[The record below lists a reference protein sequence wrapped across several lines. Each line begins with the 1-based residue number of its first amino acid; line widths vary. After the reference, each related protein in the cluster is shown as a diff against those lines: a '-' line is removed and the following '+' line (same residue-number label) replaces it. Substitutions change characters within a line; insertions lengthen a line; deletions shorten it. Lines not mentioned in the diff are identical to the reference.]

1 MLSMVPAQLE
11 LAEPSS
17 LVWALVIAALLLAL
31 GWLGM
36 RRHGKRHVLGALL
49 LRTGAA
55 ALIVLAI
62 AGFVETRDQTDRFEP
77 AGTWRLTLPG
87 GPTPT
92 AAAAREFTDL
102 PAFTNALRDALETP
116 NPPAMTEVYAAAKD
130 AASAKAAVTALGL
143 PCRLFVAGA
152 GDAAGVAPR
161 ILGWHAPAGVE
172 PGESARIK
180 VSTSGGDLRLL
191 LDGKNL
197 PHTGGELEL
206 TGLAPGAHVLEAE
219 LSGADGV
226 VHRSG
231 YVLRVGDKPHVLLIG
246 MDARAVGRASA
257 MLPDLQ
263 LRSLPVAAF
272 NAAELLRDGRTVAA
286 VLTHVDALLQM
297 GESQAADLSGFV
309 ARGGGL
315 FVTGDGAKFV
325 PPENLSQRVRDLLP
339 VLLLKESRQPK
350 PDDPPVD
357 EVATPTE
364 IAKVSVCF
372 VLDRSLSMEAAVPG
386 GATRWQIAVKC
397 VAESLKKLSVDARAS
412 ILTFTL
418 QQNWLERPR
427 VFLPFDSRHAEE
439 RLNKTAS
446 DREFDDSGYN
456 TDIYAAMESAINVIQ
471 DERTAVKLIILLTD
485 GGDRRA
491 NTVEGK
497 RLADLRQRAIG
508 KDINI
513 VAIGIGDE
521 FTGGGPEVVAA
532 QRVLDDLATKP
543 EYKYI
548 PTDPG
553 KAPALFVE
561 SVETA
566 FKTYDRKK
574 EEEEEARRKRI
585 EEQKA
590 TELEPATID
599 VMPGEFALELLP
611 FGQALFGADPLPQ
624 PSPKVAWFARC
635 LSRADGANA
644 LAVTRESETSPVLAF
659 RAWGLGRVGFWG
671 AGTDPESLGEV
682 TGWAEFP
689 ALFAASMRWL
699 LPAEQP
705 DVRLVGEATTQGLR
719 ILDPLPEATYH
730 LRVGQARVALKHDQ
744 GRLLPFEGE
753 LPVGAAEVIESVG
766 EESRRIG
773 DVYVSLQPA
782 SDATFTLVLP
792 GSDAAPLAARP
803 PVVTTV
809 RVPVTHPA
817 LYLVVFVLMLLPI
830 ERLVRRRA

>member
-1 MLSMVPAQLE
+1 MLSMQLAQPAT
-11 LAEPSS
+11 
-17 LVWALVIAALLLAL
+17 LVWALVIGALLLAFS
-31 GWLGM
+31 WLGL
-36 RRHGKRHVLGALL
+36 RRHGRKTVLAAMAL
-49 LRTGAA
+49 RGAA
-55 ALIVLAI
+55 AAVVVLAL
-62 AGFVETRDQTDRFEP
+62 AGFVENREDVTRFDP

-87 GPTPT
+87 GPAPG
-92 AAAAREFTDL
+92 AAADRDFTDMA
-102 PAFTNALRDALETP
+102 AFTNALRDALETTS
-116 NPPAMTEVYAAAKD
+116 PPAMAEVYAGAEHIPRAR
-130 AASAKAAVTALGL
+130 AAVAALGM
-143 PCRLFVAGA
+143 PCRFFTPPAREATAGA
-152 GDAAGVAPR
+152 R
-161 ILGWHAPAGVE
+161 ILGWNGPATLE
-172 PGESARIK
+172 PGETARVK
-180 VSTSGGDLRLL
+180 VDTSGGELRLTL
-191 LDGKNL
+191 NGQPVEYTDGVI
-197 PHTGGELEL
+197 ELA
-206 TGLAPGAHVLEAE
+206 GLAPGAHVLEAE
-219 LSGADGV
+219 LTENGKV
-226 VHRSG
+226 VQRGGH
-231 YVLRVGDKPHVLLIG
+231 VLRVGDKPHVLLLG
-246 MDARAVGRASA
+246 MDAAATGRATA

-263 LRSLPVAAF
+263 LHALKVPEFGAGAL
-272 NAAELLRDGRTVAA
+272 ARDGVAVAA
-286 VLTHVDALLQM
+286 VLTHVDALLHLD
-297 GESQAADLSGFV
+297 EAQAADLSGFV

-339 VLLLKESRQPK
+339 VLLLKESKQPK

-357 EVATPTE
+357 EVSTPTE

-372 VLDRSLSMEAAVPG
+372 VLDRSLSMESVVPG

-418 QQNWLERPR
+418 KQSWLEKPR
-427 VFLPFDSRHAEE
+427 VFLPFDARHAEE
-439 RLNKTAS
+439 RLGKVTS

-456 TDIYAAMESAINVIQ
+456 TDIYAAMEEAINVTQ

-497 RLADLRQRAIG
+497 RLADLRTRAIS

-532 QRVLDDLATKP
+532 QRVLDDIATKP
-543 EYKYI
+543 EYRYI
-548 PTDPG
+548 PTDPS

-574 EEEEEARRKRI
+574 QDEEDARRKRI
-585 EEQKA
+585 EDQKA
-590 TELEPATID
+590 AELEPPKID
-599 VMPGEFALELLP
+599 VMPGEFALQMQP
-611 FGQALFGADPLPQ
+611 FGLALFGADALPD

-635 LSRADGANA
+635 LARSDSANA
-644 LAVTRESETSPVLAF
+644 LSVTRDEVTSPVLSF

-689 ALFAASMRWL
+689 ALFAASVRWL

-705 DVRLVGEATTQGLR
+705 DVRLLAEAATDGLR
-719 ILDPLPEATYH
+719 ILDPLPHARYH
-730 LRVGQARVALKHDQ
+730 LQTGESRVALQLEQ
-744 GRLLPFEGE
+744 GRLRPQSGE

-773 DVYVSLQPA
+773 DVYVSRQPA
-782 SDATFTLVLP
+782 SDASFVATLP
-792 GSDAAPLAARP
+792 DAAVAPLSARP
-803 PVVTTV
+803 PVVSV
-809 RVPVTHPA
+809 SSVPVTYPA
-817 LYLVVFVLMLLPI
+817 LLLAAFVLILLPV

>member
-1 MLSMVPAQLE
+1 MLSMQIAQ
-11 LAEPSS
+11 PS
-17 LVWALVIAALLLAL
+17 ALGWGLLIAALLLAFA
-31 GWLGM
+31 WLGL
-36 RRHGKRHVLGALL
+36 RRHGPKTVLAAMT
-49 LRTGAA
+49 LRASAA
-55 ALIVLAI
+55 AMVVLAL
-62 AGFVETRDQTDRFEP
+62 AGFVEERQDTTRFEP

-87 GPTPT
+87 GPAPGS
-92 AAAAREFTDL
+92 AADREFTDL
-102 PAFTNALRDALETP
+102 AGFTNALRDALETP
-116 NPPAMTEVYAAAKD
+116 APPAMAEVYAAAEHIPR
-130 AASAKAAVTALGL
+130 ARAAVAALGM
-143 PCRLFVAGA
+143 PCRFFAPPTHR
-152 GDAAGVAPR
+152 AATSAR
-161 ILGWHAPAGVE
+161 ILGWQAPTTVE
-172 PGESARIK
+172 PGETARIR
-180 VSTSGGDLRLL
+180 VSTSGGQLRLK
-191 LDGKNL
+191 LDGQAL
-197 PHTGGELEL
+197 EHADGVLEL
-206 TGLAPGAHVLEAE
+206 AGLAPGSHVIEAE
-219 LSGADGV
+219 LSENGTV
-226 VHRSG
+226 VQRGG
-231 YVLRVGDKPHVLLIG
+231 YVLRVGDKPHVLLLG
-246 MDARAVGRASA
+246 MDAAATARATA

-263 LRSLPVAAF
+263 LHRLTVPAFGAA
-272 NAAELLRDGRTVAA
+272 ALVRDGVSVAA
-286 VLTHVDALLQM
+286 VLTHVDALLHLD
-297 GESQAADLSGFV
+297 ESQAADLSGFV

-339 VLLLKESRQPK
+339 VLLLKESKQPK

-357 EVATPTE
+357 EVSTPTE

-372 VLDRSLSMEAAVPG
+372 VLDRSLSMEGIVPG
-386 GATRWQIAVKC
+386 GATRWHIAVKC

-418 QQNWLERPR
+418 KPTWLEKPR
-427 VFLPFDSRHAEE
+427 VFLPFDARHAEE
-439 RLNKTAS
+439 RLGKVTS

-456 TDIYAAMESAINVIQ
+456 TDIYAAMEEAISVTQ

-497 RLADLRQRAIG
+497 RLSELKIRAIS

-548 PTDPG
+548 PSDPS

-574 EEEEEARRKRI
+574 QDEEDARRKRI
-585 EEQKA
+585 EDQKA
-590 TELEPATID
+590 AALEPPKID
-599 VMPGEFALELLP
+599 VMPGDFPLEMQP
-611 FGQALFGADPLPQ
+611 FGLALFGDDALPK

-635 LSRADGANA
+635 LARSDSANA
-644 LAVTRESETSPVLAF
+644 LSVTREGITSPVLSF

-671 AGTDPESLGEV
+671 AGTDPEALGEV

-689 ALFAASMRWL
+689 ALFAASVRWL

-705 DVRLVGEATTQGLR
+705 DVRLLAEAATDGLR
-719 ILDPLPEATYH
+719 ILDPLPEASYYLQIGGT
-730 LRVGQARVALKHDQ
+730 RVGLKHEQ
-744 GRLLPFEGE
+744 GRLLPQQGE

-766 EESRRIG
+766 DESRRIG
-773 DVYVSLQPA
+773 DVYVSRQPA
-782 SDATFTLVLP
+782 SDASFVMVLP
-792 GSDAAPLAARP
+792 AEAVTPLPARP
-803 PVVTTV
+803 PVVSLT
-809 RVPVTHPA
+809 RVPVTYPA
-817 LYLVVFVLMLLPI
+817 LLLAAFVLILLPI